1 MKKKERRRLPRSF
14 GVDNR
19 IVPYDEHNAE
29 GLNILN
35 TIEGGKY
42 NTFKYLAH
50 YVTNKNKTRCLLVT
64 ETIIFYLMDMD
75 LLVSYKWKVKW
86 RAYFTRMDKIVKKEN
101 SNTVE
106 LCVYDINWKP
116 STKEI
121 KTSSHE
127 MMESIFDIIAPR
139 ARKDINAVDTIVI
152 DDIDINTAPI
162 KTGLLTKCGTGFHS
176 WKERWFIL
184 EEGNAKYYREEGG
197 DHLGT
202 IAIKGNRVI
211 LSDANKKKH
220 VFSVITP
227 KQTYHIQAKNEHERQ
242 SWISAMVQHGAL
254 YE

>member
-19 IVPYDEHNAE
+19 IVPFDEHSAE
-29 GLNILN
+29 GIYILN

-50 YVTNKNKTRCLLVT
+50 YITNKNKTRCLLVT
-64 ETIIFYLMDMD
+64 ETILFYLMDMD

-86 RAYFTRMDKIVKKEN
+86 RAYFTRMDKIIKKEN

-106 LCVYDINWKP
+106 LCAYDIDWKP

-121 KTSSHE
+121 KTSSQE
-127 MMESIFDIIAPR
+127 MMESIYECIAPR
-139 ARKDINAVDTIVI
+139 ARKDFNEVVIVNE
-152 DDIDINTAPI
+152 DIEITAPI
-162 KTGLLTKCGTGFHS
+162 KTGTLTKCGTGFHS
-176 WKERWFIL
+176 WKERWFSL
-184 EEGNAKYYREEGG
+184 EEGSLKYYQKEGG
-197 DHLGT
+197 EHLGT
-202 IAIKGNRVI
+202 IAVKGNKVI

-220 VFSVITP
+220 VFSIITP

-242 SWISAMVQHGAL
+242 SWISALEQHGAI